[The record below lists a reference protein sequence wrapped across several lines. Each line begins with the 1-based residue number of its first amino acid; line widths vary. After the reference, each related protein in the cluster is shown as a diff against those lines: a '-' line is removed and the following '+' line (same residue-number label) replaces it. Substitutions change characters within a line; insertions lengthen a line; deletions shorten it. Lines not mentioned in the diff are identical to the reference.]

1 MQLRL
6 CQNIVYDMKP
16 FAEWANLHIIVIG
29 THFVFV
35 AAVDTF
41 MFTLHN
47 NGQNRSIRFL
57 VTNIEKYF
65 RNISLLLI
73 E

>member
-16 FAEWANLHIIVIG
+16 FAERANLHIIVIV
-29 THFVFV
+29 THFIFV
-35 AAVDTF
+35 AAVDIF
-41 MFTLHN
+41 MFILHN
-47 NGQNRSIRFL
+47 NGLNRSIRFL
-57 VTNIEKYF
+57 ELPTSKN
-65 RNISLLLI
+65 SLALI

>member
-16 FAEWANLHIIVIG
+16 FAERANLHIIVIA

-41 MFTLHN
+41 MFTLHS
-47 NGQNRSIRFL
+47 NGQNRSIRVL
-57 VTNIEKYF
+57 VTNIEKIFQKYF
-65 RNISLLLI
+65 FTLD
-73 E
+73 

>member
-16 FAEWANLHIIVIG
+16 FAERANLHIIVIV
-29 THFVFV
+29 THFIFV

-57 VTNIEKYF
+57 VTNIEIFQKYF
-65 RNISLLLI
+65 FTLD
-73 E
+73 

>member
-16 FAEWANLHIIVIG
+16 FAESANLHIIVIA

-47 NGQNRSIRFL
+47 NCPNRLIRFL
-57 VTNIEKYF
+57 ELPTSK
-65 RNISLLLI
+65 NISLALI

>member
-1 MQLRL
+1 MQLQL

-16 FAEWANLHIIVIG
+16 FAERADLHIIVIA